1 MAEGLL
7 CIGLTTLDVAARP
20 IDALPSAETT
30 TLVDRITLAP
40 AGTACGAALVAATLG
55 VKTALAG
62 AVGDDTAG
70 RLVWM
75 ELTDAGV
82 DTDLLATL
90 PGERT
95 STTILAIDSQGR
107 RPNFH
112 ALGASNKIEIAEA
125 TLAAA
130 RDARF
135 VHYAAVGAPKLDGGA
150 GADLLAQARA
160 AGAVITCD
168 LISPGRRSLEELKR
182 LLPHVDYFMP
192 NAGEAKHLSGQSSL
206 ADAAAFFH
214 DLGAGVCI
222 FKDGANG
229 SLIAA
234 RTGETRLPAHDITV
248 VDTTSCGDSYCA
260 GFIAALD
267 RGRSVIDA
275 ARFGGAVAALVAQG
289 LGTLGILEGFDAA
302 DRFMATA
309 PLRPATAS

>member
-20 IDALPSAETT
+20 IDALPAAETT
-30 TLVDRITLAP
+30 TLVEQIVLAP
-40 AGTACGAALVAATLG
+40 AGTACGAAFVAATLG
-55 VKTALAG
+55 VKTKLAG
-62 AVGDDTAG
+62 AVGDDVTG
-70 RLVWM
+70 RLVRM
-75 ELTDAGV
+75 ALNDQGV
-82 DTDLLATL
+82 DTSLLATA
-90 PGERT
+90 PCQTT
-95 STTILAIDSQGR
+95 STTILAIDSAGR

-112 ALGASNKIEIAEA
+112 ALGASNQVEITKT

-130 RDARF
+130 RGSRF
-135 VHYAAVGAPKLDGGA
+135 IHYAGVGAPRLDGGP

-160 AGAVITCD
+160 AGATVTCD
-168 LISPGRRSLEELKR
+168 LISPGRRTLAELER

-192 NAGEAKHLSGQSSL
+192 NAGEALRLSGQSSL

-214 DLGAGVCI
+214 RLGAGACI

-229 SLIAA
+229 SLVAA
-234 RTGETRLPAHDITV
+234 REGKTRLPAHDIAV

-267 RGRSVIDA
+267 RGRSPVEA

-289 LGTLGILEGFDAA
+289 LGTLGILKSFEMA
-302 DRFMATA
+302 DEFMRTA
-309 PLRPATAS
+309 PLRTAAA